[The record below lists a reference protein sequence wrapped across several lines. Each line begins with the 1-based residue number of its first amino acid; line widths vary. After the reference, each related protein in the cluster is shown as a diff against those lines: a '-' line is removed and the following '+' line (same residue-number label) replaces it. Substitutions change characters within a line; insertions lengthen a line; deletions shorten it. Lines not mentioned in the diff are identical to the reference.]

1 MKKGI
6 GIFVSFVL
14 RVNVG
19 LALQYNGVHDEEL
32 VWGTGVVQN
41 YGVLNGAIQ
50 ISDNSNVYIEN
61 YGQINSCFDYGA
73 NVLIEQQITG
83 VGNLHKIENLT
94 NYIARVNGANNLNM
108 SELVNV
114 AENANE
120 IILENSFIT
129 IDGDFSNLTMPIHV
143 QGNAV
148 GLRVVGAPE
157 NWLDND
163 VALLSNITGTPI
175 VNVVNNNSI
184 YTVETELR
192 GGTLYAHSTR
202 QSDYSSAT
210 NNQNLND
217 YLNDLQSNNTHSE
230 FTNALNSAEN
240 VETFLRS
247 AVRLHPIKLMNVI
260 KTINSIDV
268 ANSLYTADS
277 AVYIKPRYI
286 VSDDFSYY
294 DARLNIATMPL
305 DNLAATFGFNFG
317 HIDYSDGYD
326 KFSGTVY
333 GGNFGARY
341 DLSDYFAQMLGVFSY
356 VRFDNADVFDGI
368 KKIKSPHGT
377 NAMITIDSG
386 AKFNLDD
393 VIELAP
399 FVGARFDWSHILQNS
414 DFDTSGRIGI
424 SAQHKTNIDENL
436 YSVGLR
442 TYAQTDKVF
451 YAGIFTDALSSADGV
466 AGGASIG
473 ALYDDMGV
481 SFQFEINARMLF

>member
-1 MKKGI
+1 MGM
-6 GIFVSFVL
+6 
-14 RVNVG
+14 
-19 LALQYNGVHDEEL
+19 ALQYNDVHDEEMF
-32 VWGTGVVQN
+32 WGTGVVQN
-41 YGVLNGAIQ
+41 YGVLNGTVHIL
-50 ISDNSNVYIEN
+50 DNSNVRIEN

-73 NVLIEQQITG
+73 NVLIEQQIKSAD
-83 VGNLHKIENLT
+83 NLHKIENLT
-94 NYIARVNGANNLNM
+94 NYTARVDGANGLNM

-114 AENANE
+114 VGSANE
-120 IILENSFIT
+120 IIVENSFIT
-129 IDGDFSNLTMPIHV
+129 IDGNFSDLTMPIDV
-143 QGNAV
+143 QGNSV
-148 GLRVVGAPE
+148 SFCVVGAPE

-175 VNVVNNNSI
+175 VSVANNNSI
-184 YTVETELR
+184 YTVEAELR
-192 GGTLYAHSTR
+192 GGILYARSMR
-202 QSDYSSAT
+202 QPDYSSAT

-217 YLNDLQSNNTHSE
+217 YLNDLQSNNTHNE

-240 VETFLRS
+240 VEAFLGS
-247 AVRLHPIKLMNVI
+247 AARLHPIKLMTVI
-260 KTINSIDV
+260 KTINSVDV
-268 ANSLYTADS
+268 SNYLYTADS

-294 DARLNIATMPL
+294 DVRLNIATMPL

-341 DLSDYFAQMLGVFSY
+341 DLSNYFAQMLGVFSY

-377 NAMITIDSG
+377 NVALMIDSG
-386 AKFNLDD
+386 MKFNLDN
-393 VIELAP
+393 VVELAP
-399 FVGARFDWSHILQNS
+399 FVGARFDWSRILQNS
-414 DFDTSGRIGI
+414 EFDTSGRIGI

-473 ALYDDMGV
+473 ALYDDMGI